1 MHLLPSWESLS
12 RFEGSGGGF
21 KSDWSVF
28 ALLGCEIKISIFGQS
43 WLKPEIM
50 KELVRCRPC
59 GFVMEADKLGDVC
72 PACGLPRKVFEPYRE
87 RVSLNRLRLLNLDLH
102 PIVIH
107 LSQALVIAIPLL
119 AILTHLVPSLYPEVL
134 NNVLLFSIVLFPFTL
149 VLAIMTGVID
159 GLTRFKTLKTPLL
172 RVKIIFSFIIL
183 TLSVVLFYAYKN
195 DWNYLLIILLSILCL
210 GCGIQLGLWGK
221 KLINVILPGTYPQKK
236 GNKNVKADPE
246 PATA

>member
-1 MHLLPSWESLS
+1 
-12 RFEGSGGGF
+12 
-21 KSDWSVF
+21 
-28 ALLGCEIKISIFGQS
+28 
-43 WLKPEIM
+43 M

-87 RVSLNRLRLLNLDLH
+87 RVSLNRLKLLNLDLH
-102 PIVIH
+102 PIAIH

-119 AILTHLVPSLYPEVL
+119 AFLTHFAQSLYPEVL
-134 NNVLLFSIVLFPFTL
+134 KNVLIFSLVVFPFTL
-149 VLAIMTGVID
+149 VLAILTGVVD

-183 TLSVVLFYAYKN
+183 TLSIIMYFVSRNEA
-195 DWNYLLIILLSILCL
+195 NYVFTLILSILCL
-210 GCGIQLGLWGK
+210 GAGVQLGLWGK

-236 GNKNVKADPE
+236 GSKEAPQA
-246 PATA
+246 ATTT

>member
-1 MHLLPSWESLS
+1 
-12 RFEGSGGGF
+12 
-21 KSDWSVF
+21 
-28 ALLGCEIKISIFGQS
+28 
-43 WLKPEIM
+43 M

-87 RVSLNRLRLLNLDLH
+87 RVSRNRLLLLNFDLH

-119 AILTHLVPSLYPEVL
+119 VILTNFFSNFQPVVL
-134 NNVLLFSIVLFPFTL
+134 KNVLIFSVFVFPFTL
-149 VLAIMTGVID
+149 VLAIITGIID
-159 GLTRFKTLKTPLL
+159 GLTRFKTLATPLL

-183 TLSVVLFYAYKN
+183 SLSIALFFVAPHEDYKF
-195 DWNYLLIILLSILCL
+195 LTIVLSILCL
-210 GCGIQLGLWGK
+210 ASGVQLGLWGK

-236 GNKNVKADPE
+236 GSKTSTPKEEVQ
-246 PATA
+246 

>member
-1 MHLLPSWESLS
+1 
-12 RFEGSGGGF
+12 
-21 KSDWSVF
+21 
-28 ALLGCEIKISIFGQS
+28 
-43 WLKPEIM
+43 M

-87 RVSLNRLRLLNLDLH
+87 KVSRNRLMLLNLDLH

-119 AILTHLVPSLYPEVL
+119 VILKSFFNSFQPEVIK
-134 NNVLLFSIVLFPFTL
+134 NVLIFSTFIFPFTL
-149 VLAIMTGVID
+149 VMAIITGIID
-159 GLTRFKTLKTPLL
+159 GLTRFKTLATPLL

-183 TLSVVLFYAYKN
+183 TLSIVIFFVAPN
-195 DWNYLLIILLSILCL
+195 DNNYILTIILSILSL
-210 GCGIQLGLWGK
+210 GAGVQLGLWGK

-236 GNKNVKADPE
+236 GSKESKESKESEPKPE
-246 PATA
+246 